1 MLNFGLL
8 KGDKMAKNDT
18 SASTQIK
25 VAKDK
30 NPQKST
36 PNNADMCSKS
46 FKGSK

>member
-8 KGDKMAKNDT
+8 KKGVIMAKDT

-30 NPQKST
+30 KPEKST
-36 PNNADMCSKS
+36 PNNADSCGKS